1 MIRPEHIASLRG
13 LMENLAVQV
22 GTLATPAS
30 SADVTNI
37 QANKVVVDLAG
48 RALYFSHA
56 TIPFDRDGANP
67 RYLKHLGIYGYR
79 KSALDRFV
87 GLPESSLERIER
99 LEQLRFLEN
108 GVDIHVAVTP
118 YDSIGIDTEDDL
130 RQFEQSLRGQ

>member
-1 MIRPEHIASLRG
+1 V
-13 LMENLAVQV
+13 LMRDLAVQV
-22 GTLATPAS
+22 GVLATPAS
-30 SADVTNI
+30 PGDVTDGDS
-37 QANKVVVDLAG
+37 NKVVVDLAG
-48 RALYFSHA
+48 QALYFSHA
-56 TIPFDRDGANP
+56 TIPFDRDGAKP

-87 GLPESSLERIER
+87 ALPEASLERIER

-130 RQFEQSLRGQ
+130 RQFEQSQRGQ

>member
-1 MIRPEHIASLRG
+1 VH
-13 LMENLAVQV
+13 
-22 GTLATPAS
+22 
-30 SADVTNI
+30 
-37 QANKVVVDLAG
+37 ANKVVMDLAG

-87 GLPESSLERIER
+87 ALPESSLERIER

-130 RQFEQSLRGQ
+130 RQFEQSQRGQ